1 MGNIQNLLGT
11 KSSNTL
17 SYENSPRSQ
26 TSELRR
32 KWLNWLFKLRWH
44 WFITWYKYHV
54 HNIIFWLSYTPP
66 WWLRWLD
73 CKESACN
80 VEDLGSIP
88 GLGRSPGERNGYPSS
103 ILAWRIPWA
112 EEPGGYNPW
121 NHKES
126 NTTKRRTLPLFTFI
140 HHQSF
145 TFHLSLFNWPPLTI
159 SPFSFPVPFWLP
171 LLCFIFYILHMN
183 EIKLHTWCL
192 SFSTWFI

>member
-1 MGNIQNLLGT
+1 MCLQCRRLWFDSWVRKVCWRGDRLPTSVFLGFPCG
-11 KSSNTL
+11 SAD
-17 SYENSPRSQ
+17 E
-26 TSELRR
+26 
-32 KWLNWLFKLRWH
+32 
-44 WFITWYKYHV
+44 
-54 HNIIFWLSYTPP
+54 
-66 WWLRWLD
+66 
-73 CKESACN
+73 ESACN

-121 NHKES
+121 GHKES